1 MPGAGLTHL
10 FFDIG
15 GVLGTNGWDSE
26 DRAAARREFGI
37 EDDMEARHEEVLG
50 DWETGQLDFDE
61 YLDVTVFYR
70 PRDFSREAFVAYML
84 AQSQPD
90 QETIALV
97 ARLHATGRF
106 TLMTMNNESELLNI
120 HRIASFGLRPYFSAF
135 LSSCWLGVRK
145 PARRFFQRSLALAQA
160 DPARSLF
167 VDDRPQNLS
176 PAAALGMH
184 TVHFRGAGELG
195 TVLEKMGLL
204 APSAE
209 R

>member
-1 MPGAGLTHL
+1 
-10 FFDIG
+10 
-15 GVLGTNGWDSE
+15 VLGTNGWDSG

-70 PRDFSREAFVAYML
+70 PRDFSREAFVAFML
-84 AQSQPD
+84 ARSQPD
-90 QETIALV
+90 HETIALV
-97 ARLHATGRF
+97 ERLHASGRF

-145 PARRFFQRSLALAQA
+145 PARRFFQRGLALAQA

-167 VDDRPQNLS
+167 IDDRPQNLT
-176 PAAALGMH
+176 PAAALGMQ
-184 TVHFRGAGELG
+184 TVHFRDAGELEG
-195 TVLEKMGLL
+195 VLRQLKLL
-204 APSAE
+204 
-209 R
+209 

>member
-1 MPGAGLTHL
+1 MPDADFTHL

-15 GVLGTNGWDSE
+15 GVLGTNGWDTE

-70 PRDFSREAFVAYML
+70 PREFSREAFVAFML
-84 AQSQPD
+84 ARSQPD
-90 QETIALV
+90 EGAIALV
-97 ARLHATGRF
+97 ARLHATNRF

-120 HRIASFGLRPYFSAF
+120 HRIASFGLRPYFAAF
-135 LSSCWLGVRK
+135 FSSCWLGVRK
-145 PARRFFQRSLALAQA
+145 PARRFFERGLALAQA

-167 VDDRPQNLS
+167 IDDRPQNLA

-184 TVHFRGAGELG
+184 TVHFTGAGELEG
-195 TVLEKMGLL
+195 VLGEMKLL
-204 APSAE
+204 
-209 R
+209 

>member
-1 MPGAGLTHL
+1 MAASDITHL

-37 EDDMEARHEEVLG
+37 EEDMEARHEEVLG

-70 PRDFSREAFVAYML
+70 PREFSREAFVAYML
-84 AQSQPD
+84 ACSKPD
-90 QETIALV
+90 LAAIALV
-97 ARLHATGRF
+97 QQLHRTGRF
-106 TLMTMNNESELLNI
+106 TLMTMNNESELLNL
-120 HRIASFGLRPYFSAF
+120 HRITAFGLRPYFAAF

-145 PARRFFQRSLALAQA
+145 PARRFFQRGLALAQA

-167 VDDRPQNLS
+167 VDDRPQNLA
-176 PAAALGMH
+176 PAAALGMQ
-184 TVHFRGAGELG
+184 TVHFRDAGGLEGVLGEMEL
-195 TVLEKMGLL
+195 L
-204 APSAE
+204 
-209 R
+209 

>member
-1 MPGAGLTHL
+1 MPDADFTHL

-15 GVLGTNGWDSE
+15 GVLGTNGWDSG

-37 EDDMEARHEEVLG
+37 ENDMEARHEEVLG

-84 AQSQPD
+84 GRSQPD

-97 ARLHATGRF
+97 ERLHATGRF

-145 PARRFFQRSLALAQA
+145 PARRFFERGLALAQA

-167 VDDRPQNLS
+167 VDDRPQNLA
-176 PAAALGMH
+176 PAAALGMQ
-184 TVHFRGAGELG
+184 TVHFTGAGELEG
-195 TVLEKMGLL
+195 VLGEMRLL
-204 APSAE
+204 
-209 R
+209 

>member
-1 MPGAGLTHL
+1 MPGAGFTHL

-15 GVLGTNGWDSE
+15 GVLGTNGWDSG
-26 DRAAARREFGI
+26 DRAAARQEFGI
-37 EDDMEARHEEVLG
+37 EEDMEARHEEVLG

-70 PRDFSREAFVAYML
+70 PRDFSREAFVAFML
-84 AQSQPD
+84 ARSQPD
-90 QETIALV
+90 EATIALV
-97 ARLHATGRF
+97 ARLHASARF

-167 VDDRPQNLS
+167 VDDRPQNLA
-176 PAAALGMH
+176 PATALGMQ
-184 TVHFRGAGELG
+184 TVHFRGAGELER
-195 TVLEKMGLL
+195 VLGEMGLL
-204 APSAE
+204 
-209 R
+209 

>member
-1 MPGAGLTHL
+1 MPDIGFTHL

-15 GVLGTNGWDSE
+15 GVLGTNGWDSG
-26 DRAAARREFGI
+26 DRAAARQEFGI

-70 PRDFSREAFVAYML
+70 PREFSREAFVAYML
-84 AQSQPD
+84 GRSQPD
-90 QETIALV
+90 KATIALV
-97 ARLHATGRF
+97 ERLHATGRV

-120 HRIASFGLRPYFSAF
+120 HRIASFGLRPYFAAF

-145 PARRFFQRSLALAQA
+145 PARRFFQRGLALAQA

-167 VDDRPQNLS
+167 VDDRPQNLA
-176 PAAALGMH
+176 PAAALGMQ
-184 TVHFRGAGELG
+184 TVHFTGAGELEG
-195 TVLEKMGLL
+195 ALRQLTLL
-204 APSAE
+204 
-209 R
+209 

>member
-1 MPGAGLTHL
+1 MTASDITHL

-37 EDDMEARHEEVLG
+37 EEDMEARHEEVLG

-70 PRDFSREAFVAYML
+70 PREFSREAFVAYML
-84 AQSQPD
+84 ACSKPD
-90 QETIALV
+90 LAAIALV
-97 ARLHATGRF
+97 QRLHQTGCF
-106 TLMTMNNESELLNI
+106 TLMTMNNESELLNL
-120 HRIASFGLRPYFSAF
+120 HRITAFGLRPYFAAF

-145 PARRFFQRSLALAQA
+145 PARRFFQRGLALAQA

-176 PAAALGMH
+176 PAAALGMQ
-184 TVHFRGAGELG
+184 TVHFRDAGELEG
-195 TVLEKMGLL
+195 VLGEMRLL
-204 APSAE
+204 
-209 R
+209 